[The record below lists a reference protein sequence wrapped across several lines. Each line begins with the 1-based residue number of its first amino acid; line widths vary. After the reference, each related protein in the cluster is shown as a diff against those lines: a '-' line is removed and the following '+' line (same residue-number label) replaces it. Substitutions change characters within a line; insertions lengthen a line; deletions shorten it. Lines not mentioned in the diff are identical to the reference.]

1 MSWWGL
7 AAQGIQDTLGHIF
20 GFATGTHETQ
30 QAQHAMS
37 MSDAQYALEKERY
50 QHQRGM
56 DMLNYQHTLDKY
68 EYDKALQQ
76 KIFDREDTSVQ
87 RRTADLKAA
96 GINPILA
103 AGQGAGAGAPIA
115 TTAPMH
121 HATAQTPNISPKM
134 QAAQMAMEM
143 RMQQKARSIQLSN
156 MIAHLNLLTAQAKD
170 TEAASRVKGAEE
182 EEIRERTKGYSGQR
196 GLTEAST
203 QHHYTQIK
211 ELYNRMSVTPHQ
223 IQKVMADTEGTRI
236 HNAEAARNFKI
247 ARDWGIRSD
256 IRDSSVFN
264 DVIQAMGFV
273 IKAYG
278 TSDYSE
284 AWQKLKSEIVKTL
297 SEISPIQSPLP
308 GIRSA
313 LSSAYGRIQNASEWL
328 EALNEK
334 IRTAPGEALQLI
346 LGFLDGQLHEPQIP
360 AGDPARAPRGTINRE
375 R

>member
-1 MSWWGL
+1 MSLWGL
-7 AAQGIQDTLGHIF
+7 LAQGIQDTTGHIF

-30 QAQHAMS
+30 QAQHAMN
-37 MSDAQYALEKERY
+37 MSDQQYQLEKERY
-50 QHQRGM
+50 AHQRGM
-56 DMLNYQHTLDKY
+56 DELNYRHMLDKY

-76 KIFDREDTSVQ
+76 KIFDREDNSVQ

-103 AGQGAGAGAPIA
+103 AGAGAGAGAPVA

-182 EEIRERTKGYSGQR
+182 AEIRERTKGYSGQR

-223 IQKVMADTEGTRI
+223 IQKVQADTEGARI

-256 IRDSSVFN
+256 IKDSTVFN
-264 DVIQAMGFV
+264 DIIQAMGFM
-273 IKAYG
+273 INAYG
-278 TSDYSE
+278 TSDYKE
-284 AWQKLKSEIVKTL
+284 AWTKLKSEVGKAL
-297 SEISPIQSPLP
+297 NEISPIQSPFPAIREGLSRAGATAYSWIEEDIE
-308 GIRSA
+308 GIREFA
-313 LSSAYGRIQNASEWL
+313 EMIRTTPDR
-328 EALNEK
+328 ALNA
-334 IRTAPGEALQLI
+334 IM
-346 LGFLDGQLHEPQIP
+346 GFLDGIRTRTSPEST
-360 AGDPARAPRGTINRE
+360 GRGQSSGRY
-375 R
+375 